1 LPTTSC
7 WEIVDFV
14 KDAFYRK
21 NIREMQNSQRALA
34 WVQQAIKQEERVIY
48 RAVYQQTQYAVR
60 KSGMTN

>member
-1 LPTTSC
+1 
-7 WEIVDFV
+7 
-14 KDAFYRK
+14 
-21 NIREMQNSQRALA
+21 MQNSQRALA